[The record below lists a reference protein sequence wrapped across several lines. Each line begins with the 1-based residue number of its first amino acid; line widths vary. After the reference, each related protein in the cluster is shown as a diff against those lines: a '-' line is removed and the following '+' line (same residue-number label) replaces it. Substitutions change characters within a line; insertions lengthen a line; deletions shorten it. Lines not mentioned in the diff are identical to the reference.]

1 MKMKLGQHRQLAPA
15 LDAVSKPVGGT
26 VKKLQTNIDEELHR
40 RFKTA
45 CFLQGREMKDVLTEL
60 IEGWLPENEA
70 R

>member
-15 LDAVSKPVGGT
+15 LDAVSRPATGA
-26 VKKLQTNIDEELHR
+26 VKKLQTNIDEDLHR

-45 CFLQGREMKDVLTEL
+45 CFMQDREMKDVLTEL